1 MKKIGDKVSKLI
13 QILEANN
20 VYTTKVMSAGQQQL
34 DRILEAE
41 AGYNRKVEIA
51 EVELIDNLNPLSPI
65 AFTLYGLRA
74 GNAYLDLSDRI
85 DEANIE
91 YRISYSLAII
101 SYYSRIDAILA
112 DP

>member
-1 MKKIGDKVSKLI
+1 MSKLLE
-13 QILEANN
+13 ILEANN
-20 VYTTKVMSAGQQQL
+20 TYTTKVLTAGQQQL
-34 DRILEAE
+34 AQIIEAE
-41 AGYNRKVEIA
+41 AAYNERVAKA
-51 EVELIDNLNPLSPI
+51 EAELIDNLNPLSPI

-91 YRISYSLAII
+91 FRLSYSLALIP
-101 SYYSRIDAILA
+101 YYSRIDAILA

>member
-1 MKKIGDKVSKLI
+1 MSKLLE
-13 QILEANN
+13 ILEANN
-20 VYTTKVMSAGQQQL
+20 TYTTKVITAGRQQL
-34 DRILEAE
+34 DQIIEAE
-41 AGYNRKVEIA
+41 VGYNERVDKAEI
-51 EVELIDNLNPLSPI
+51 ELVDNLNPLSPV
-65 AFTLYGLRA
+65 AFTLYGLRV

-91 YRISYSLAII
+91 YRLSFSLALI